1 MSDSASNNSRIARN
15 TAFLYARMV
24 FVLIVGLYTSRVV
37 LNALGASDFGVYNV
51 IAGFV
56 ALFSFLNATLSSSLQ
71 RYYNYEG
78 GRSGEEGFTNVFSV
92 GFRVHLIIAL
102 VVVLLLETFGL
113 WYINNVIVLPDGRL
127 PAANLLFQFSVLS
140 LALVIIQVP
149 FSGAVIAKE
158 KMDFYAVISI
168 VEVLL
173 RLVLVILLPHIP
185 FDKLIVYAII
195 QLFIS
200 VLNFVIYVWYTRYNF
215 AFIRVTKCVDKTLLR
230 SILSFSGWNLL
241 GSLAFLLKSHGVNL
255 ILNAF
260 FGTIVNAARGVA
272 TQISGAI
279 MGFSHNISMS
289 FRPQLVGS
297 YAVGNIKRTYNLFL
311 TQSKICYCLIL
322 MLITPVILEMDFIL
336 RLWLGDAV
344 PEYTNVFA
352 ALVLIDA
359 MINTLNTPVTQV
371 VYATGNIKSY
381 QIFSALVNILLLPA
395 CWLFMKLGFDAWVAF
410 LVTIVFSVIC
420 QLVCLI
426 IMHSVFKY
434 SYWDY
439 LKRVVLPCAFMT
451 LLVPLL
457 PVFMVH
463 TMDDSFLR
471 LLLISLASLAATVC
485 LLYFV
490 FLSSAEKGLAVKFVR
505 KIIKKKDSVKQ

>member
-1 MSDSASNNSRIARN
+1 
-15 TAFLYARMV
+15 
-24 FVLIVGLYTSRVV
+24 
-37 LNALGASDFGVYNV
+37 
-51 IAGFV
+51 
-56 ALFSFLNATLSSSLQ
+56 
-71 RYYNYEG
+71 
-78 GRSGEEGFTNVFSV
+78 
-92 GFRVHLIIAL
+92 
-102 VVVLLLETFGL
+102 
-113 WYINNVIVLPDGRL
+113 
-127 PAANLLFQFSVLS
+127 
-140 LALVIIQVP
+140 
-149 FSGAVIAKE
+149 
-158 KMDFYAVISI
+158 
-168 VEVLL
+168 
-173 RLVLVILLPHIP
+173 
-185 FDKLIVYAII
+185 
-195 QLFIS
+195 
-200 VLNFVIYVWYTRYNF
+200 
-215 AFIRVTKCVDKTLLR
+215 
-230 SILSFSGWNLL
+230 LSFSGWNLL

-322 MLITPVILEMDFIL
+322 MLITPVILEMDFML

-410 LVTIVFSVIC
+410 LVAIVFSVIC
-420 QLVCLI
+420 QFVCLI

-490 FLSSAEKGLAVKFVR
+490 FLSSAEKELAVKFVR